1 MDLIRIRNKVS
12 QYKCSEL
19 HQKKERE
26 IPWLV
31 GCFIHIVIAVSIKII
46 SIVEVGVN
54 VVIFLSEGIYSLVN
68 KVTQQHS

>member
-12 QYKCSEL
+12 TNAQSCT
-19 HQKKERE
+19 KKRERE